1 VYERLRSVRK
11 TFKRDTSLVVASP
24 AEIKSVTPFLIN
36 VAFYGIVLYDE
47 NGYVSQILDRIR
59 RAAEKARLIRYRA
72 PDGKYGW
79 KTGGT
84 ESRER
89 MFAELAE

>member
-1 VYERLRSVRK
+1 
-11 TFKRDTSLVVASP
+11 LVVASP

-36 VAFYGIVLYDE
+36 VAFDGIVLYDE
-47 NGYVSQILDRIR
+47 DEYVSQILDRIGR
-59 RAAEKARLIRYRA
+59 GVEKSGLIRYRT

-84 ESRER
+84 PSPEER
-89 MFAELAE
+89 IFVELAE